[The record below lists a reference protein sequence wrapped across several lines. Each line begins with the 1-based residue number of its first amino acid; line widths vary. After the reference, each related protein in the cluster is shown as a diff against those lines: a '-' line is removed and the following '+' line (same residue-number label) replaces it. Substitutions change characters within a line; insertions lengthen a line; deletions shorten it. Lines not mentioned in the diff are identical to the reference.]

1 MKVGPTI
8 YVLCLA
14 LSSYG
19 LHTEVVK
26 HATWSGFSATVIPPS
41 ESSVATN
48 LSGTHINLN
57 SSRMKKA
64 QKGSTMNE

>member
-1 MKVGPTI
+1 M
-8 YVLCLA
+8 
-14 LSSYG
+14 G
-19 LHTEVVK
+19 LIHTEVVE
-26 HATWSGFSATVIPPS
+26 HATWSGFSTTVIPPS